1 MPQASSVP
9 RKLLQ
14 VTALLLLLA
23 PVATWGLD
31 TDRSQPIHI
40 EAEKATLSEQGEKSI
55 YEGNVQLRQ
64 GTLKLR
70 GSRMT
75 VYLANNEV
83 DRITL
88 TGKPA
93 TLQQRPNAQ
102 DSDQHAEA
110 DSIEYSATDERVIL
124 LGNAR
129 IWQTGDEEFRSE
141 RIVFNLK
148 DNTVNAGGNNSQDR
162 VHITIQPKS
171 KQATDNKNGEP

>member
-1 MPQASSVP
+1 MAP

-14 VTALLLLLA
+14 VTALLLCM
-23 PVATWGLD
+23 PVTTWALD

-40 EAEKATLSEQGEKSI
+40 EADRATLNEHGEKSS

-64 GTLKLR
+64 GTLNLR
-70 GSRMT
+70 GNRMT
-75 VYLANNEV
+75 VYLANKQV

-93 TLQQRPNAQ
+93 TLQQRQ
-102 DSDQHAEA
+102 DNNDTDQHAEA
-110 DSIEYSATDERVIL
+110 ENIEYNATDERVIL

-129 IWQTGDEEFRSE
+129 IWQTGEEEFRSE

-148 DNTVNAGGNNSQDR
+148 DNTVNAGGVNTRDR
-162 VHITIQPKS
+162 VHIILPPKIS
-171 KQATDNKNGEP
+171 HDNAQQESEQ